1 MMPEKCR
8 AGHRVKTG
16 ASAKREES
24 GEKFAGLPEDAIIKD
39 GTVCR
44 SFRADIEGSGAS
56 RDLGNETCRGLNNT
70 RSANRREQ
78 GTLAERFEN
87 AVEMEGSFAEPADV
101 RTNECA
107 ARTTWQIR
115 G

>member
-1 MMPEKCR
+1 MPEKCR

-16 ASAKREES
+16 ASVKREES
-24 GEKFAGLPEDAIIKD
+24 GEKFAGLSEDAMVKD

-56 RDLGNETCRGLNNT
+56 GNLGNETCRRLNGT
-70 RSANRREQ
+70 RSADRREQ

-87 AVEMEGSFAEPADV
+87 AVKMKWSFTKPANV

>member
-1 MMPEKCR
+1 MPEKCR

-39 GTVCR
+39 GSVCR
-44 SFRADIEGSGAS
+44 SFRADIEGSGAT

-87 AVEMEGSFAEPADV
+87 VVEMEWSFAEPADV
-101 RTNECA
+101 RTNERA

>member
-16 ASAKREES
+16 VSVKREES
-24 GEKFAGLPEDAIIKD
+24 GEKFAGFSEDAIIKD

-44 SFRADIEGSGAS
+44 GFRSDIEGSGAS
-56 RDLGNETCRGLNNT
+56 GDLGNETCRGLNNT
-70 RSANRREQ
+70 RSADRREQ
-78 GTLAERFEN
+78 GTLAERLEN

>member
-16 ASAKREES
+16 ASIKREEY
-24 GEKFAGLPEDAIIKD
+24 GENVAGFPENAIIKN

-56 RDLGNETCRGLNNT
+56 GDLRNETCRGLNNT
-70 RSANRREQ
+70 RSADRREQ

-87 AVEMEGSFAEPADV
+87 EVEMEGSFAEPADV
-101 RTNECA
+101 RANECA

>member
-16 ASAKREES
+16 ASVRGEEN
-24 GEKFAGLPEDAIIKD
+24 GEKFAGFPEDAMIKD

-56 RDLGNETCRGLNNT
+56 GDLGNETCRGLNNT
-70 RSANRREQ
+70 RSADRREQ
-78 GTLAERFEN
+78 GTLAKRFEN

-101 RTNECA
+101 RTNKSA